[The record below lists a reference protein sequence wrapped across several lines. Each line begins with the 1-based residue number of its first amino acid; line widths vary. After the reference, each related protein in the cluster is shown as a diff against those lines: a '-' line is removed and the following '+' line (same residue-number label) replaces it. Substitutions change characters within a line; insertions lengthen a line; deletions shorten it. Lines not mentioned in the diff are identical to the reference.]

1 MQAISL
7 WNHNQIVSNYCPSYF
22 YSLRNCFTFR
32 FIQKNSFSYLMPQQE
47 AYNVDW
53 LVSSSVVNCL
63 TYHMAGV
70 IWQRSKW
77 NQLPNIASYDFFQL
91 QPISQTYPPPMFL
104 WIWGIENEISNSG
117 LTVFWQYQKSS
128 SCSSDSQEINWIFW
142 NKCKYIF
149 SLVRIHKTYW
159 MYPTLIICNFHNNC
173 LQKNVS

>member
-7 WNHNQIVSNYCPSYF
+7 WNHYQIVSNYCPSYF

-91 QPISQTYPPPMFL
+91 QPISQTYPPPCFYESGVLKMRLATQAWQCFDNIRNPPL
-104 WIWGIENEISNSG
+104 VPQIRRKLTGYFETNVNISSA
-117 LTVFWQYQKSS
+117 
-128 SCSSDSQEINWIFW
+128 
-142 NKCKYIF
+142 
-149 SLVRIHKTYW
+149 
-159 MYPTLIICNFHNNC
+159 
-173 LQKNVS
+173 